1 MKKHNLYK
9 TGLTAILFALYGGLF
24 TACSETEF
32 DAKYI
37 DESQFEVSSDQ
48 MGYLADIDGR
58 TEFSSFEIQAGTSKD
73 VTLLLKATKPSS
85 SVSEVT
91 LTYDE
96 EVLKRY
102 NEETEN
108 DFAAFPSGN
117 VLLSAGGAMTLPE
130 NTQVSE

>member
-48 MGYLADIDGR
+48 MGYLADIDG
-58 TEFSSFEIQAGTSKD
+58 EQSFHH
-73 VTLLLKATKPSS
+73 LKYR
-85 SVSEVT
+85 
-91 LTYDE
+91 L
-96 EVLKRY
+96 VLARM
-102 NEETEN
+102 
-108 DFAAFPSGN
+108 S
-117 VLLSAGGAMTLPE
+117 LCC
-130 NTQVSE
+130 